1 MMFTTPNFDYTGKL
15 IWAWGSY
22 IALTLTYTFISI
34 PYVSLIGVITNDP
47 KERLSANSYRFVMT
61 KIAMFLV
68 TIIVPMAAL
77 YFGKKLGQRLPAGDG
92 LHGDC
97 VDAVVYLLF
106 LQRKRAHYA

>member
-77 YFGKKLGQRLPAGDG
+77 YFGKKTWPAATSWRWAPWG
-92 LHGDC
+92 LCRRCC
-97 VDAVVYLLF
+97 VFAVSS
-106 LQRKRAHYA
+106 A